1 MRLTKLPKRALNSPL
16 IQYVNFTN
24 GTFINLIELTKPY
37 ANGVAYVVWDTTKEQ
52 FAGLK
57 AMDNAQLDFDIRKIN
72 ARHLVVRDTN
82 SPRFLVD

>member
-1 MRLTKLPKRALNSPL
+1 MRLKTLPKRALNSPL

-52 FAGLK
+52 FGGLK
-57 AMDNAQLDFDIRKIN
+57 TMESAQLDFDIRKIN
-72 ARHLVVRDTN
+72 AQHLVVTETN
-82 SPRFLVD
+82 SPRFLTI